1 MKRVNGHGNLLH
13 ELPTGTAVMRSFTAL
28 VGACAVALC
37 SVVAACGSGDVTSQA
52 GLRCEPQI
60 APYGLIVSVTDSVSG
75 RPIALQTIGTADA
88 SAVHDTLVLYS
99 PGDSLHLHSS
109 KNVQGRYRITL
120 DRQGY
125 RTWIAYGVNV
135 VWSACAGGNVPVAAR
150 LQPITP

>member
-1 MKRVNGHGNLLH
+1 
-13 ELPTGTAVMRSFTAL
+13 MRSFTAL
-28 VGACAVALC
+28 VGDACRMSVCAAL
-37 SVVAACGSGDVTSQA
+37 AACGDGDVTSA
-52 GLRCEPQI
+52 GLMCDRQI
-60 APYGLIVSVTDSVSG
+60 APYAIVVSVTDSVSG